1 MSQLKGKR
9 RSNNKLKDFGKLMQT
24 VQHIFVRVEAKVAEK
39 DIQIEHTLSSRNNNE
54 ERPSIVNMS
63 FGNGK
68 IEASALPCLE
78 ESTSILWRKKMKQ
91 LEITELI
98 KKLI

>member
-1 MSQLKGKR
+1 
-9 RSNNKLKDFGKLMQT
+9 MQT

-39 DIQIEHTLSSRNNNE
+39 DIQIEHTLPSRNNNE
-54 ERPSIVNMS
+54 ERPTIVNMS
-63 FGNGK
+63 SGNGK
-68 IEASALPCLE
+68 IEASASHCLE

-98 KKLI
+98 